1 MTSPA
6 SEPIRRAVTFGEA
19 MIRVTPP
26 FNERLES
33 STTWTPTVGGTELNV
48 AAGLRILGVRT
59 AWVSALPENALGRF
73 IARSAAAGRV
83 DTDGMVWVDEDEGRA
98 GLYFLEE
105 GTVPRPS
112 SILYDRKDAAI
123 ATVDPARYNWPAL
136 LDGAGLLHVTG
147 ITLALSPNA
156 RQAAIDALRTAHE
169 LGVAVS
175 FDPNYRSRL
184 WSVEEAGEAFREAMP
199 YVDILFASED
209 ALESFFDIRGE
220 GETLMREAI
229 DTLGIDTIT
238 MTAKRG
244 ETSRELVIRSVAM
257 NARGESAAS
266 AEVAIE
272 VVDRI
277 GGGDAYA
284 AGFLAEYLAG
294 SGDLHR
300 AVAMGNAASA
310 IKHTMPGD
318 FLRATREEIE
328 AVAFGDRHGL
338 LQR

>member
-1 MTSPA
+1 MTSPL
-6 SEPIRRAVTFGEA
+6 SEPITRAATFGEA
-19 MIRVTPP
+19 MIRVNTS
-26 FNERLES
+26 FHERLES
-33 STTWTPTVGGTELNV
+33 SSTWIPTVGGTELNV
-48 AAGLRILGVRT
+48 AAGLRILGVPA

-73 IARSAAAGRV
+73 IARAAAAARV
-83 DTDGMVWVDEDEGRA
+83 DTDGIAWVDEDEGRA

-105 GTVPRPS
+105 GTIPRPS

-123 ATVDPARYNWPAL
+123 ATVDPSRYDWPAL
-136 LDGAGLLHVTG
+136 LDGVGLLHVTG

-156 RQAAIDALRTAHE
+156 RRAAMDAMRTARE
-169 LGVAVS
+169 IGVIVS

-184 WSVEEAGEAFREAMP
+184 WSMDEAGEAFAEAMP
-199 YVDILFASED
+199 YVDILFASDD
-209 ALESFFDIRGE
+209 ALHAFFGLNGES
-220 GETLMREAI
+220 ETLMRHALEM
-229 DTLGIDTIT
+229 LGIDTIT
-238 MTAKRG
+238 LTAKRG
-244 ETSRELVIRSVAM
+244 ETSRDLAIRSVAM
-257 NARGESAAS
+257 NTRGEM
-266 AEVAIE
+266 AESHEYAIE

-294 SGDLHR
+294 SGDLDR
-300 AVAMGNAASA
+300 AVALGNAASA

-328 AVAFGDRHGL
+328 SVAFGDHTGL